1 MLSRVLSV
9 VFSTYFI
16 SAIIRRA
23 TPLLFASMAAL
34 LTSKSGTPN
43 LIVEGV
49 MLMSSLMGAIGSALS
64 GSLLVGMLCG
74 VAAGVSMALFYG
86 VFVLKFKSP
95 ANLTGISVN
104 MFTIGFSVY
113 LCKIFAGD
121 KGTSSALKSLTFPEI
136 DIPLIKEIPIL
147 GEIISGHNIL
157 TYAAFLTVILVY
169 IFIYKLPIGLRIRM
183 VGESPDSARSVGEN
197 PDKIKFL
204 TLILSA
210 IVASFGGM
218 FLSMGYLSWWI
229 TNMPAGRGYI
239 GVAANTVGK
248 SNPLSTLLVTMMFAV
263 SNALDSILQS
273 FNLPS
278 ELTMALPYIV
288 TLLIFIFGRRSIM
301 VDTRKRKKQAVA
313 AYLNKRAKQNESSE
327 NM

>member
-1 MLSRVLSV
+1 MLNQVLSV
-9 VFSTYFI
+9 VFSSYFVF
-16 SAIIRRA
+16 AIIRRA
-23 TPLLFASMAAL
+23 TPLIFASMAAL
-34 LTSKSGTPN
+34 ITSKSGTPN
-43 LIVEGV
+43 LIIEGV
-49 MLMSSLMGAIGSALS
+49 MLMSSLCGAVASALS
-64 GSLLVGMLCG
+64 GSLLVGMLFG
-74 VAAGVSMALFYG
+74 MGSGIAMALFYG

-113 LCKIFAGD
+113 ICKVFAGD
-121 KGTSSALKSLTFPEI
+121 KGTSSALSSLTFPEI
-136 DIPLIKEIPIL
+136 DIPILKDIPVL
-147 GEIISGHNIL
+147 GEMFSGHNIL
-157 TYAAFLTVILVY
+157 TYLSFVTVFLVY

-197 PDKIKFL
+197 PERIKFL

-239 GVAANTVGK
+239 GVAANIVGK
-248 SNPLSTLLVTMMFAV
+248 SNPVSTLLITMMFAV
-263 SNALDSILQS
+263 SNALDSVLQS

-278 ELTMALPYIV
+278 ELTMALPYLV
-288 TLLIFIFGRRSIM
+288 TLLIFVLGRRKIM
-301 VDTRKRKKQAVA
+301 MSARRKKKAAVSSYLAQKSAKA
-313 AYLNKRAKQNESSE
+313 AE
-327 NM
+327 